1 MAKRLRG
8 RSVEVFSAKARV
20 SCALDAACGLSHLHN
35 MTPRQGARMV
45 GSRGFMGSRKGDEI

>member
-8 RSVEVFSAKARV
+8 RSSVEVFSAKARV

-35 MTPRQGARMV
+35 MTPRQGATSSFKIS
-45 GSRGFMGSRKGDEI
+45 GW